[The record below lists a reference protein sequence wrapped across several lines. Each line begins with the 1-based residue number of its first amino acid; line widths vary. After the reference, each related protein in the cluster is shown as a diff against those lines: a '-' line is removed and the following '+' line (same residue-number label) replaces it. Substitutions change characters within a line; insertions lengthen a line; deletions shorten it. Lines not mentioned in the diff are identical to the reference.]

1 MAINS
6 PLGSAAPKLGKS
18 LISSSVFSAP
28 IAAPKMQSSK
38 LLDIDTDQLKTNVDR
53 VDDIVA
59 LENRVATNEKKIT
72 ITKNILKL
80 QQQNRTK
87 VNESLSEVNNILT
100 DIGSAL
106 ALDFANRISNEQEE
120 AKEQSA
126 ERQKKKVKK
135 EESFLEKTRNK
146 VSEKITSTASAVMK
160 PVQGIFERLKS
171 FALTVGAGILAN
183 AALTWLQNPENRQK
197 LMGIFDILKEHW
209 KWVLAGIGV
218 FLALPLIGFV
228 SGIVGTFAGLL
239 PLLSPLLGVM
249 VPLLPILAKAALIA
263 GGLVL
268 AGVAIKEGV
277 DKVREE
283 GFFGMGGTGGE
294 DFSAAHDQLN
304 EQLNKAGLDKK
315 GNLLPNS
322 NRRGPGQLTPEQEKI
337 KNEVLK
343 KREAL
348 EKLRDNMREE
358 RDAVVVK
365 RSAKR
370 SLNAQQKRRGFS
382 ASVSTQEDKDRA
394 EAERQAIYQKAV
406 DQIPGIMGRKV
417 GGSMSKGLTYM
428 VGENG
433 PELFQP
439 DIAGTMQHST
449 RTKELIKT
457 IGSNEGGI
465 EFITM
470 DLPPIKAPA
479 PEISTPSPRS
489 NDVEIIDPVNI
500 GNAYMTKTPEI
511 LGMI

>member
-183 AALTWLQNPENRQK
+183 AALTWLQDEENQQK
-197 LMGIFDILKEHW
+197 LMGIFDVLKEHW

-228 SGIVGTFAGLL
+228 GGIVGTFAGLF

-249 VPLLPILAKAALIA
+249 VPLLPLIAKAALIA

-268 AGVAIKEGV
+268 AGVAVKAAA
-277 DKVREE
+277 DKVRDE
-283 GFFGMGGTGGE
+283 GFFGMGGTGGRE
-294 DFSAAHDQLN
+294 FSEAHDKLN
-304 EQLNKAGLDKK
+304 EELAEAGLTKT
-315 GNLLPNS
+315 
-322 NRRGPGQLTPEQEKI
+322 GQLPTNSRGRRTGKMTEEQL
-337 KNEVLK
+337 EVRKRVMAK
-343 KREAL
+343 KAELDA
-348 EKLRDNMREE
+348 LRDKMREE
-358 RDAVVVK
+358 RNAVVTEK
-365 RSAKR
+365 TGIKTGGRGAGSAYSNK
-370 SLNAQQKRRGFS
+370 A
-382 ASVSTQEDKDRA
+382 DKDKA
-394 EAERQAIYQKAV
+394 TEQKAAIYQKYV
-406 DQIPGIMGRKV
+406 DQIPGIMERKV

-479 PEISTPSPRS
+479 PEIPTPPSPRS
-489 NDVEIIDPVNI
+489 NEVEIIDPVNI
-500 GNAYMTKTPEI
+500 GNAYMSKTPEI

>member
-146 VSEKITSTASAVMK
+146 VGEKITSTASAVMK
-160 PVQGIFERLKS
+160 PVQGIFDRLKS

-183 AALTWLQNPENRQK
+183 AALTWLQDPENQQK
-197 LMGIFDILKEHW
+197 LMGIFDTLKEHW

-218 FLALPLIGFV
+218 FLALPLLGFV
-228 SGIVGTFAGLL
+228 GGIVGTFAGLF

-249 VPLLPILAKAALIA
+249 VPLLPLIAKAALIA

-268 AGVAIKEGV
+268 AGVAVKAAA
-277 DKVREE
+277 DKVRDE
-283 GFFGMGGTGGE
+283 GFFGMGGTGGRE
-294 DFSAAHDQLN
+294 FSEAHDKLN
-304 EQLNKAGLDKK
+304 EELAEAGLTKT
-315 GNLLPNS
+315 
-322 NRRGPGQLTPEQEKI
+322 GQLPTNSRGRRTGKMTEEQL
-337 KNEVLK
+337 EVRKRVMAK
-343 KREAL
+343 KAELDA
-348 EKLRDNMREE
+348 LRDKMREE
-358 RDAVVVK
+358 RNAVVTEKTGVK
-365 RSAKR
+365 TGGRDRGTAYSNKADRDK
-370 SLNAQQKRRGFS
+370 ATEQK
-382 ASVSTQEDKDRA
+382 A
-394 EAERQAIYQKAV
+394 EIYQKYV
-406 DQIPGIMGRKV
+406 DQIPGIMERKV

-489 NDVEIIDPVNI
+489 NEVEIIDPVNI
-500 GNAYMTKTPEI
+500 GNAYMSKTPEI

>member
-146 VSEKITSTASAVMK
+146 VGEKITSTASAVMK

-171 FALTVGAGILAN
+171 FALNVGAGILAN
-183 AALTWLQNPENRQK
+183 AALTWLQDPENQQK
-197 LMGIFDILKEHW
+197 LMGIFDTLKEHW

-218 FLALPLIGFV
+218 FLALPLLGFV
-228 SGIVGTFAGLL
+228 GGIVGTFAGLF

-249 VPLLPILAKAALIA
+249 VPLLPLIAKAALIA

-268 AGVAIKEGV
+268 AGVAVKAAA
-277 DKVREE
+277 DKVRDE
-283 GFFGMGGTGGE
+283 GFFGMGGTGGRE
-294 DFSAAHDQLN
+294 FSEAHDKLN
-304 EQLNKAGLDKK
+304 EELAEAGLTKT
-315 GNLLPNS
+315 
-322 NRRGPGQLTPEQEKI
+322 GQLPTNSRGRRTGKMTEEQL
-337 KNEVLK
+337 EVRKRVMAK
-343 KREAL
+343 KTELDA
-348 EKLRDNMREE
+348 LRDKMREE
-358 RDAVVVK
+358 RNAIK
-365 RSAKR
+365 PEMSGIKTGGRGAGSAYSNKADR
-370 SLNAQQKRRGFS
+370 DKATEQK
-382 ASVSTQEDKDRA
+382 A
-394 EAERQAIYQKAV
+394 EIYQKYV
-406 DQIPGIMGRKV
+406 DQIPGIMERKV

-479 PEISTPSPRS
+479 PEIPTPPSPRS
-489 NDVEIIDPVNI
+489 NEVEIIDPVNI
-500 GNAYMTKTPEI
+500 GNAYMSKTPEI

>member
-183 AALTWLQNPENRQK
+183 AALTWLQDPENQQK
-197 LMGIFDILKEHW
+197 LMGIFDTLKEHW

-218 FLALPLIGFV
+218 FLALPLLGFV
-228 SGIVGTFAGLL
+228 GGIVGTFAGLF

-249 VPLLPILAKAALIA
+249 VPLLPLIAKAALIA

-268 AGVAIKEGV
+268 AGVAVKAAA
-277 DKVREE
+277 DKVRDE
-283 GFFGMGGTGGE
+283 GFFGMGGTGGRE
-294 DFSAAHDQLN
+294 FSEAHDKLN
-304 EQLNKAGLDKK
+304 EELAEAGLTKT
-315 GNLLPNS
+315 
-322 NRRGPGQLTPEQEKI
+322 GQLPTNSRGRRTGKMTEEQL
-337 KNEVLK
+337 EVRKRVMAK
-343 KREAL
+343 KTELDA
-348 EKLRDNMREE
+348 LRDKMREE
-358 RDAVVVK
+358 RNAIK
-365 RSAKR
+365 PEMSGIKTGGRGAGSAYSNKADR
-370 SLNAQQKRRGFS
+370 DKATEQK
-382 ASVSTQEDKDRA
+382 A
-394 EAERQAIYQKAV
+394 EIYQKYV
-406 DQIPGIMGRKV
+406 DQIPGIMERKV

-479 PEISTPSPRS
+479 PEIPTPSPRS
-489 NDVEIIDPVNI
+489 NEVEIIDPVNI
-500 GNAYMTKTPEI
+500 GNAYMSKTPEI

>member
-183 AALTWLQNPENRQK
+183 AALTWLQDPENQQK
-197 LMGIFDILKEHW
+197 LMGIFDTLKEHW

-218 FLALPLIGFV
+218 FLALPLLGFV
-228 SGIVGTFAGLL
+228 GGIVGTFAGLF

-249 VPLLPILAKAALIA
+249 VPLLPLIAKAALIA

-268 AGVAIKEGV
+268 AGVAVKAAA
-277 DKVREE
+277 DKVRDE
-283 GFFGMGGTGGE
+283 GFFGMGGTGGRE
-294 DFSAAHDQLN
+294 FSEAHDKLN
-304 EQLNKAGLDKK
+304 EELAEAGLTKT
-315 GNLLPNS
+315 
-322 NRRGPGQLTPEQEKI
+322 GQLPTNSRGRRTGKMTEEQL
-337 KNEVLK
+337 EVRKRVMAK
-343 KREAL
+343 KTELDA
-348 EKLRDNMREE
+348 LRDKMREE
-358 RDAVVVK
+358 RNAIK
-365 RSAKR
+365 PEMSGIKTGGRGAGSAYSNKADR
-370 SLNAQQKRRGFS
+370 DKATEQK
-382 ASVSTQEDKDRA
+382 A
-394 EAERQAIYQKAV
+394 EIYQKYV
-406 DQIPGIMGRKV
+406 DQIPGIMERKV

-479 PEISTPSPRS
+479 PEIPTPPSPRS
-489 NDVEIIDPVNI
+489 NEVEIIDPVNI
-500 GNAYMTKTPEI
+500 GNAYMSKTPEI

>member
-120 AKEQSA
+120 AKDQSA

-146 VSEKITSTASAVMK
+146 VGEKITSTASAVMK

-183 AALTWLQNPENRQK
+183 AALTWLQDEENQQK
-197 LMGIFDILKEHW
+197 LMGIFDVLKEHW

-228 SGIVGTFAGLL
+228 SGIVGTFAGLF

-249 VPLLPILAKAALIA
+249 VPLLPLIAKAALIA

-268 AGVAIKEGV
+268 AGVAVKAAA
-277 DKVREE
+277 DKVRDE
-283 GFFGMGGTGGE
+283 GFFGMGGTGGRE
-294 DFSAAHDQLN
+294 FTEAHDKLN
-304 EQLNKAGLDKK
+304 EELAEAGLT
-315 GNLLPNS
+315 
-322 NRRGPGQLTPEQEKI
+322 RTGQLPTNSRGRRTSTKMTEEQL
-337 KNEVLK
+337 EVRKRVMAK
-343 KREAL
+343 KAELDA
-348 EKLRDNMREE
+348 LRDKMREE
-358 RDAVVVK
+358 RNAVVTEK
-365 RSAKR
+365 TGMRKTGRSRGAYSTEADRDK
-370 SLNAQQKRRGFS
+370 ATEQK
-382 ASVSTQEDKDRA
+382 AV
-394 EAERQAIYQKAV
+394 IYQKYV
-406 DQIPGIMGRKV
+406 DQIPGIMERKV

-457 IGSNEGGI
+457 IGSDEGGI

-479 PEISTPSPRS
+479 PEIPTPPSPRS
-489 NDVEIIDPVNI
+489 NEVEIIDPVNI
-500 GNAYMTKTPEI
+500 GNAYMSKTPEI

>member
-1 MAINS
+1 VAINS

-146 VSEKITSTASAVMK
+146 VGEKITSTASAVMK

-171 FALTVGAGILAN
+171 FAFNVGAGIIAN
-183 AALTWLQNPENRQK
+183 AALTWLQDPENQQK
-197 LMGIFDILKEHW
+197 LMGIFNTLKEHW

-218 FLALPLIGFV
+218 FLALPLLGFV
-228 SGIVGTFAGLL
+228 GGIVGTFAGLF

-249 VPLLPILAKAALIA
+249 VPLLPLIAKAALIA

-268 AGVAIKEGV
+268 AGVAVKAAA
-277 DKVREE
+277 DKVRDE
-283 GFFGMGGTGGE
+283 GFFGMGGTGGRE
-294 DFSAAHDQLN
+294 FSEAHDKLN
-304 EQLNKAGLDKK
+304 EELAEAGLTKT
-315 GNLLPNS
+315 
-322 NRRGPGQLTPEQEKI
+322 GQLPTNSRGRRTGGKMTEEQL
-337 KNEVLK
+337 EVRKRVMAK
-343 KREAL
+343 KAELDA
-348 EKLRDNMREE
+348 LRDKMREE
-358 RDAVVVK
+358 RNAVVTEK
-365 RSAKR
+365 TGIKTRGMGAGSAYSNKADR
-370 SLNAQQKRRGFS
+370 DKATEQK
-382 ASVSTQEDKDRA
+382 A
-394 EAERQAIYQKAV
+394 EIYQKYV
-406 DQIPGIMGRKV
+406 DQIPGIMERKV

-479 PEISTPSPRS
+479 PEIPTPSPRS
-489 NDVEIIDPVNI
+489 NEVEIIDPVNI
-500 GNAYMTKTPEI
+500 GNAYMSKTPEI

>member
-1 MAINS
+1 VAINS

-160 PVQGIFERLKS
+160 PVRGIFERLKS

-183 AALTWLQNPENRQK
+183 AALTWLQDEENQQK
-197 LMGIFDILKEHW
+197 LMGIFDVLKEHW

-228 SGIVGTFAGLL
+228 GGIVGTFAGLF

-268 AGVAIKEGV
+268 AGVAVKAAA
-277 DKVREE
+277 DKVRDE
-283 GFFGMGGTGGE
+283 GFFGMGGTGGRE
-294 DFSAAHDQLN
+294 FSEAHDKLN
-304 EQLNKAGLDKK
+304 EELAEAGLT
-315 GNLLPNS
+315 
-322 NRRGPGQLTPEQEKI
+322 RTGQLPTNSRGRRTGKMTEAQL
-337 KNEVLK
+337 EVRKRVMAK
-343 KREAL
+343 KAELDA
-348 EKLRDNMREE
+348 LRDKMREE
-358 RDAVVVK
+358 RNAIK
-365 RSAKR
+365 PEMSGIKTGGRGAGSAYSNKADR
-370 SLNAQQKRRGFS
+370 DKATEQK
-382 ASVSTQEDKDRA
+382 A
-394 EAERQAIYQKAV
+394 EIYQKYV
-406 DQIPGIMGRKV
+406 DQIPGIMERKV

-457 IGSNEGGI
+457 IGSDEGGI

-479 PEISTPSPRS
+479 PEIPTPSPRS

-500 GNAYMTKTPEI
+500 GNAYMSKTPEI

>member
-171 FALTVGAGILAN
+171 FALNVGAGILAN
-183 AALTWLQNPENRQK
+183 AALTWLQDPENQQK
-197 LMGIFDILKEHW
+197 LMGIFDTLKEHW

-218 FLALPLIGFV
+218 FLALPLLGFV
-228 SGIVGTFAGLL
+228 GGIVGTFAGLF

-249 VPLLPILAKAALIA
+249 VPLLPLIAKAALIA

-268 AGVAIKEGV
+268 AGVAVKAAA
-277 DKVREE
+277 DKVRDE
-283 GFFGMGGTGGE
+283 GFFGMGGTGGRE
-294 DFSAAHDQLN
+294 FSEAHDKLN
-304 EQLNKAGLDKK
+304 EELAEAGLTKT
-315 GNLLPNS
+315 
-322 NRRGPGQLTPEQEKI
+322 GQLPTNSRGRRTGKMTEEQL
-337 KNEVLK
+337 EVRKRVMAK
-343 KREAL
+343 KTELDA
-348 EKLRDNMREE
+348 LRDKMREE
-358 RDAVVVK
+358 RNAIK
-365 RSAKR
+365 PEMSGIKTGGRGAGSAYSNKADR
-370 SLNAQQKRRGFS
+370 DKATEQK
-382 ASVSTQEDKDRA
+382 A
-394 EAERQAIYQKAV
+394 EIYQKYV
-406 DQIPGIMGRKV
+406 DQIPGIMERKV

-479 PEISTPSPRS
+479 PEIPTPPSPRS
-489 NDVEIIDPVNI
+489 NEVEIIDPVNI
-500 GNAYMTKTPEI
+500 GNAYMSKTPEI

>member
-146 VSEKITSTASAVMK
+146 VGEKITSTASAVMK

-171 FALTVGAGILAN
+171 FALNVGMGIIAN
-183 AALTWLQNPENRQK
+183 AALTWLQDPENQQK
-197 LMGIFDILKEHW
+197 LMGIFDTLKEHW

-218 FLALPLIGFV
+218 FLALPLLGFV
-228 SGIVGTFAGLL
+228 GGIVGTFAGLF

-249 VPLLPILAKAALIA
+249 VPLLPLIAKAALIA

-268 AGVAIKEGV
+268 AGVAVKAAA
-277 DKVREE
+277 DKVRDE
-283 GFFGMGGTGGE
+283 GFFGMGGTGGRE
-294 DFSAAHDQLN
+294 FSEAHDKLN
-304 EQLNKAGLDKK
+304 EELAEAGLTKT
-315 GNLLPNS
+315 
-322 NRRGPGQLTPEQEKI
+322 GQLPTNSRGRRTGKMTEEQL
-337 KNEVLK
+337 EVRKRVMAK
-343 KREAL
+343 KTELDA
-348 EKLRDNMREE
+348 LRDKMREE
-358 RDAVVVK
+358 RNAIK
-365 RSAKR
+365 PEMSGIKTGGRGAGSAYSNKADR
-370 SLNAQQKRRGFS
+370 DKATEQK
-382 ASVSTQEDKDRA
+382 A
-394 EAERQAIYQKAV
+394 EIYQKYV
-406 DQIPGIMGRKV
+406 DQIPGIMERKV

-479 PEISTPSPRS
+479 PEIPTPPSPRS
-489 NDVEIIDPVNI
+489 NEVEIIDPVNI
-500 GNAYMTKTPEI
+500 GNAYMSKTPEI

>member
-160 PVQGIFERLKS
+160 PVRGIFERLKS
-171 FALTVGAGILAN
+171 FALNVGAGILAN
-183 AALTWLQNPENRQK
+183 AALTWLQDPENQQK
-197 LMGIFDILKEHW
+197 LMGIFDTLKEHW

-218 FLALPLIGFV
+218 FLALPLLGFV
-228 SGIVGTFAGLL
+228 GGIVGTFAGLF

-249 VPLLPILAKAALIA
+249 VPLLPLIAKAALIA

-268 AGVAIKEGV
+268 AGVAVKAAA
-277 DKVREE
+277 DKVRDE
-283 GFFGMGGTGGE
+283 GFFGMGGTGGRE
-294 DFSAAHDQLN
+294 FSEAHDKLN
-304 EQLNKAGLDKK
+304 EELAEAGLTKT
-315 GNLLPNS
+315 
-322 NRRGPGQLTPEQEKI
+322 GQLPTNSRGRRTGKMTEEQL
-337 KNEVLK
+337 EVRKRVMAK
-343 KREAL
+343 KTELDA
-348 EKLRDNMREE
+348 LRDKMREE
-358 RDAVVVK
+358 RNAIK
-365 RSAKR
+365 PEMSGIKTGGRGAGSAYSNKADR
-370 SLNAQQKRRGFS
+370 DKATEQK
-382 ASVSTQEDKDRA
+382 A
-394 EAERQAIYQKAV
+394 EIYQKYV
-406 DQIPGIMGRKV
+406 DQIPGIMERKV

-479 PEISTPSPRS
+479 PEIPTPSPRS
-489 NDVEIIDPVNI
+489 NEVEIIDPVNI
-500 GNAYMTKTPEI
+500 GNAYMSKTPEI

>member
-120 AKEQSA
+120 AKDQSA

-146 VSEKITSTASAVMK
+146 VGEKITSTASAVMK

-183 AALTWLQNPENRQK
+183 AALTWLQDPENQQK
-197 LMGIFDILKEHW
+197 LMGIFDTLKEHW

-228 SGIVGTFAGLL
+228 SGIVGTFAGLF

-249 VPLLPILAKAALIA
+249 VPLLPLIAKAALIA

-268 AGVAIKEGV
+268 AGVAVKAAA
-277 DKVREE
+277 DKVRDE
-283 GFFGMGGTGGE
+283 GFFGMGGTGGRE
-294 DFSAAHDQLN
+294 FTEAHDKLN
-304 EQLNKAGLDKK
+304 EELAEAGLT
-315 GNLLPNS
+315 
-322 NRRGPGQLTPEQEKI
+322 RTGQLPTNSRGRRTSTKMTEEQL
-337 KNEVLK
+337 EVRKRVMAK
-343 KREAL
+343 KAELDA
-348 EKLRDNMREE
+348 LRDKMREE
-358 RDAVVVK
+358 RNAVVTEK
-365 RSAKR
+365 TGMRKTGRSRGAYSTEADRDK
-370 SLNAQQKRRGFS
+370 ATEQK
-382 ASVSTQEDKDRA
+382 AV
-394 EAERQAIYQKAV
+394 IYQKYV
-406 DQIPGIMGRKV
+406 DQIPGIMERKV

-489 NDVEIIDPVNI
+489 NEVEIIDPVNI
-500 GNAYMTKTPEI
+500 GNAYMSKTPEI

>member
-171 FALTVGAGILAN
+171 FALNVGAGILAN
-183 AALTWLQNPENRQK
+183 AALTWLQDPENQQK
-197 LMGIFDILKEHW
+197 LMGIFDTLKEHW

-218 FLALPLIGFV
+218 FLALPLLGFV
-228 SGIVGTFAGLL
+228 GGIVGTFAGLF

-249 VPLLPILAKAALIA
+249 VPLLPLIAKAALIA

-268 AGVAIKEGV
+268 AGVAVKAAA
-277 DKVREE
+277 DKVRDE
-283 GFFGMGGTGGE
+283 GFFGMGGTGGRE
-294 DFSAAHDQLN
+294 FSEAHDKLN
-304 EQLNKAGLDKK
+304 EELAEAGLTKT
-315 GNLLPNS
+315 
-322 NRRGPGQLTPEQEKI
+322 GQLPTNSRGRRTGKMTEEQL
-337 KNEVLK
+337 EVRKRVMAK
-343 KREAL
+343 KTELDA
-348 EKLRDNMREE
+348 LRDKMREE
-358 RDAVVVK
+358 RNAIK
-365 RSAKR
+365 PEMSGIKTGGRGAGSAYSNKADR
-370 SLNAQQKRRGFS
+370 DKATEQK
-382 ASVSTQEDKDRA
+382 A
-394 EAERQAIYQKAV
+394 EIYQKYV
-406 DQIPGIMGRKV
+406 DQIPGIMERKV

-479 PEISTPSPRS
+479 PEIPTPSPRS
-489 NDVEIIDPVNI
+489 NEVEIIDPVNI
-500 GNAYMTKTPEI
+500 GNAYMSKTPEI

>member
-146 VSEKITSTASAVMK
+146 VGEKITSTASAVMK

-183 AALTWLQNPENRQK
+183 AALTWLQDPENQQK
-197 LMGIFDILKEHW
+197 LMGIFDTLKEHW

-218 FLALPLIGFV
+218 FLALPLLGFV
-228 SGIVGTFAGLL
+228 GGIVGTFAGLF

-249 VPLLPILAKAALIA
+249 VPLLPLIAKAALIA

-268 AGVAIKEGV
+268 AGVAVKAAA
-277 DKVREE
+277 DKVRDE
-283 GFFGMGGTGGE
+283 GFFGMGGTGGRE
-294 DFSAAHDQLN
+294 FTEAHDKLN
-304 EQLNKAGLDKK
+304 EELAEAGLT
-315 GNLLPNS
+315 
-322 NRRGPGQLTPEQEKI
+322 RTGQLPTNSRGRRTSTKMTEEQL
-337 KNEVLK
+337 EVRKRVMAK
-343 KREAL
+343 KAELDA
-348 EKLRDNMREE
+348 LRDKMREE
-358 RDAVVVK
+358 RNAVVTEK
-365 RSAKR
+365 TGMRKTGRSRGAYSTEADRDK
-370 SLNAQQKRRGFS
+370 ATEQK
-382 ASVSTQEDKDRA
+382 AV
-394 EAERQAIYQKAV
+394 IYQKYV
-406 DQIPGIMGRKV
+406 DQIPGIMERKV

-489 NDVEIIDPVNI
+489 NEVEIIDPVNI
-500 GNAYMTKTPEI
+500 GNAYMSKTPEI

>member
-160 PVQGIFERLKS
+160 PVQGIFDRLKS

-183 AALTWLQNPENRQK
+183 AALTWLQDEENQQK
-197 LMGIFDILKEHW
+197 LMGIFDVLKEHW

-218 FLALPLIGFV
+218 FLALPLLGFV
-228 SGIVGTFAGLL
+228 GGIVGTFAGLF

-249 VPLLPILAKAALIA
+249 VPLLPLIAKAALIA

-268 AGVAIKEGV
+268 AGVAVKAAA
-277 DKVREE
+277 DKVRDE
-283 GFFGMGGTGGE
+283 GFFGMGGTGGRE
-294 DFSAAHDQLN
+294 FTEAHDKLN
-304 EQLNKAGLDKK
+304 EELAEAGLNKMGRTMGRGGQRKKITEEQIKVRDRVMAKKAELD
-315 GNLLPNS
+315 
-322 NRRGPGQLTPEQEKI
+322 
-337 KNEVLK
+337 
-343 KREAL
+343 A
-348 EKLRDNMREE
+348 LRDKMREE
-358 RDAVVVK
+358 RNAVVTEK
-365 RSAKR
+365 TGMRTTGRSRGAYSNKADR
-370 SLNAQQKRRGFS
+370 DKATEQK
-382 ASVSTQEDKDRA
+382 AV
-394 EAERQAIYQKAV
+394 IYQKYV
-406 DQIPGIMGRKV
+406 DQIPGIMERKV

-457 IGSNEGGI
+457 IGSDEGGI

-489 NDVEIIDPVNI
+489 NEVEIIDPVNI

>member
-146 VSEKITSTASAVMK
+146 VGEKITSTASAVMK

-183 AALTWLQNPENRQK
+183 AALTWLQDEENQQK
-197 LMGIFDILKEHW
+197 LMGIFDVLKEHW

-228 SGIVGTFAGLL
+228 GGIVGTFAGLL

-268 AGVAIKEGV
+268 AGVAVKAAA
-277 DKVREE
+277 DKVRDE
-283 GFFGMGGTGGE
+283 GFFGMGGTGGRE
-294 DFSAAHDQLN
+294 FSEAHDKLNDQLS
-304 EQLNKAGLDKK
+304 EAGLDRMGRTMGRGDQRPKITEEQIKVRDRVMAKK
-315 GNLLPNS
+315 AELD
-322 NRRGPGQLTPEQEKI
+322 
-337 KNEVLK
+337 
-343 KREAL
+343 A
-348 EKLRDNMREE
+348 LRDKMREE
-358 RDAVVVK
+358 R
-365 RSAKR
+365 
-370 SLNAQQKRRGFS
+370 NAIKPE
-382 ASVSTQEDKDRA
+382 ASGIRTGGRDKGTAYSNQADKDKATEQKA
-394 EAERQAIYQKAV
+394 EIYQKYV
-406 DQIPGIMGRKV
+406 DQIPGIMERKV

-489 NDVEIIDPVNI
+489 NEVEIIDPVNI
-500 GNAYMTKTPEI
+500 GNAYMSKTPEI

>member
-146 VSEKITSTASAVMK
+146 VGEKITSTASAVMK

-171 FALTVGAGILAN
+171 FALNVGAGIIAN
-183 AALTWLQNPENRQK
+183 AALTWLQDPENQQK
-197 LMGIFDILKEHW
+197 LMGIFDTLKEHW

-218 FLALPLIGFV
+218 FLALPLLGFV
-228 SGIVGTFAGLL
+228 GGIVGTFAGLF

-249 VPLLPILAKAALIA
+249 VPLLPLIAKAALIA

-268 AGVAIKEGV
+268 AGVAVKAAA
-277 DKVREE
+277 DKVRDE
-283 GFFGMGGTGGE
+283 GFFGMGGTGGQE
-294 DFSAAHDQLN
+294 FSDAHDQLN
-304 EQLNKAGLDKK
+304 EQLAEAGLDRMGRTMGRGAQRPKITEEQLKVRDRVMAKK
-315 GNLLPNS
+315 AELD
-322 NRRGPGQLTPEQEKI
+322 
-337 KNEVLK
+337 
-343 KREAL
+343 A
-348 EKLRDNMREE
+348 LRDKMREE
-358 RDAVVVK
+358 RNAVVTEKTGVK
-365 RSAKR
+365 TGGRDRGSAY
-370 SLNAQQKRRGFS
+370 SNQA
-382 ASVSTQEDKDRA
+382 DKDKA
-394 EAERQAIYQKAV
+394 TEQKAEIYLKYV
-406 DQIPGIMGRKV
+406 DQIPGILQRKV

-479 PEISTPSPRS
+479 PEIPTPSPRS
-489 NDVEIIDPVNI
+489 NEVEIIDPVNI
-500 GNAYMTKTPEI
+500 GNAYMSKTPEI

>member
-183 AALTWLQNPENRQK
+183 AALTWLQDEENQQK
-197 LMGIFDILKEHW
+197 LMGIFDVLKEHW

-228 SGIVGTFAGLL
+228 GGIVGTFAGLF

-249 VPLLPILAKAALIA
+249 VPLLPLIAKAALIA

-268 AGVAIKEGV
+268 AGVAVKAAA
-277 DKVREE
+277 DKVRDE
-283 GFFGMGGTGGE
+283 GFFGMGGTGGRE
-294 DFSAAHDQLN
+294 FSEAHDKLN
-304 EQLNKAGLDKK
+304 EELAEAGLTKT
-315 GNLLPNS
+315 
-322 NRRGPGQLTPEQEKI
+322 GQLPTNARGRRTGKMTEEQL
-337 KNEVLK
+337 EVRKRVMAK
-343 KREAL
+343 KAELDA
-348 EKLRDNMREE
+348 LRDKMREE
-358 RDAVVVK
+358 RNAVK
-365 RSAKR
+365 TEASGIRTGGRGAGSAYSNKADR
-370 SLNAQQKRRGFS
+370 DKATEQK
-382 ASVSTQEDKDRA
+382 A
-394 EAERQAIYQKAV
+394 AIYQKYV
-406 DQIPGIMGRKV
+406 DQIPGIMERKV

-457 IGSNEGGI
+457 IGSDEGGI

-479 PEISTPSPRS
+479 PEIPTPPSPRS
-489 NDVEIIDPVNI
+489 NEVEIIDPVNI
-500 GNAYMTKTPEI
+500 GNAYMSKTPEI

>member
-160 PVQGIFERLKS
+160 PVRGIFERLKS
-171 FALTVGAGILAN
+171 FALNVGMGIIAN
-183 AALTWLQNPENRQK
+183 AALTWLQDPENQQK
-197 LMGIFDILKEHW
+197 LMGIFDTLKEHW

-218 FLALPLIGFV
+218 FLALPLLGFV
-228 SGIVGTFAGLL
+228 GGIVGTFAGLF

-249 VPLLPILAKAALIA
+249 VPLLPLIAKAALIA

-268 AGVAIKEGV
+268 AGVAVKEGV

-294 DFSAAHDQLN
+294 EFSAAHDKLN
-304 EQLNKAGLDKK
+304 EELAEVGLNNMGRTMGRGGQRKKITEEQIKVRDRVMAKKAELD
-315 GNLLPNS
+315 
-322 NRRGPGQLTPEQEKI
+322 
-337 KNEVLK
+337 
-343 KREAL
+343 A
-348 EKLRDNMREE
+348 LRDKMREE
-358 RDAVVVK
+358 RNAVVTEK
-365 RSAKR
+365 TGMRTTGRSQGAYSNKADR
-370 SLNAQQKRRGFS
+370 DKATEQK
-382 ASVSTQEDKDRA
+382 AV
-394 EAERQAIYQKAV
+394 IYQKYV
-406 DQIPGIMGRKV
+406 DQIPGIMERKV

-479 PEISTPSPRS
+479 PEIPTPSPRS
-489 NDVEIIDPVNI
+489 NEVEIIDPVNI

>member
-171 FALTVGAGILAN
+171 FALNVGMGIIAN
-183 AALTWLQNPENRQK
+183 AALTWLQDPENQQK
-197 LMGIFDILKEHW
+197 LMGIFDTLKEHW

-218 FLALPLIGFV
+218 FLALPLLGFV
-228 SGIVGTFAGLL
+228 GGIVGTFAGLF

-249 VPLLPILAKAALIA
+249 VPLLPLIAKAALIA

-268 AGVAIKEGV
+268 AGVAVKAAA
-277 DKVREE
+277 DKVRDE
-283 GFFGMGGTGGE
+283 GFFGMGGTGGRE
-294 DFSAAHDQLN
+294 FTEAHDKLN
-304 EQLNKAGLDKK
+304 EELAEAGLTKT
-315 GNLLPNS
+315 
-322 NRRGPGQLTPEQEKI
+322 GQLPTNSRGRRTGKMTEEQL
-337 KNEVLK
+337 EVRKRVMAK
-343 KREAL
+343 KTELDA
-348 EKLRDNMREE
+348 LRDKMREE
-358 RDAVVVK
+358 RNAIK
-365 RSAKR
+365 PEMSGIKTGGRGAGSAYSNKADR
-370 SLNAQQKRRGFS
+370 DKATEQK
-382 ASVSTQEDKDRA
+382 A
-394 EAERQAIYQKAV
+394 EIYQKYV
-406 DQIPGIMGRKV
+406 DQIPGIMERKV

-479 PEISTPSPRS
+479 PEIPTPPSPRS
-489 NDVEIIDPVNI
+489 NEVEIIDPVNI
-500 GNAYMTKTPEI
+500 GNAYMSKTPEI

>member
-106 ALDFANRISNEQEE
+106 ALDFANRISNEKEE

-146 VSEKITSTASAVMK
+146 VGEKITSTASAVMK
-160 PVQGIFERLKS
+160 PVRGIFDRLKS
-171 FALTVGAGILAN
+171 FALNVGAGIIAN

-197 LMGIFDILKEHW
+197 LMDIFDTLKEHW

-228 SGIVGTFAGLL
+228 SGIVGTFAGLF

-249 VPLLPILAKAALIA
+249 VPLLPLIAKAALIA

-268 AGVAIKEGV
+268 AGVAVKAAA
-277 DKVREE
+277 DKIRDE
-283 GFFGMGGTGGE
+283 GFFGAGGTGGRE
-294 DFSAAHDQLN
+294 FTEAHDKLN
-304 EQLNKAGLDKK
+304 EELAEAGLTKT
-315 GNLLPNS
+315 
-322 NRRGPGQLTPEQEKI
+322 GQLPTNSRGRRTGAKMTEEQL
-337 KNEVLK
+337 EVRKRVMAK
-343 KREAL
+343 KAELDA
-348 EKLRDNMREE
+348 LRDKMREE
-358 RDAVVVK
+358 RNAIK
-365 RSAKR
+365 PEMSGRRTGGRGAGSAYSNKADR
-370 SLNAQQKRRGFS
+370 DKATEQK
-382 ASVSTQEDKDRA
+382 A
-394 EAERQAIYQKAV
+394 AIYQKYV
-406 DQIPGIMGRKV
+406 DQIPGIMERKV

-489 NDVEIIDPVNI
+489 NEVEIIDPVNI
-500 GNAYMTKTPEI
+500 GNAYMSKTPEI

>member
-146 VSEKITSTASAVMK
+146 ISEKITSTASAVMK
-160 PVQGIFERLKS
+160 PVRGIFDRLKS
-171 FALTVGAGILAN
+171 FALNVGAGIIAN
-183 AALTWLQNPENRQK
+183 AALTWLQDPENQQK
-197 LMGIFDILKEHW
+197 LMGIFDTLKEHW

-218 FLALPLIGFV
+218 FLALPLLGFV
-228 SGIVGTFAGLL
+228 GGIVGTFAGLF

-249 VPLLPILAKAALIA
+249 VPLLPLIAKAALIA

-268 AGVAIKEGV
+268 AGVAVKAAA
-277 DKVREE
+277 DKVRDE
-283 GFFGMGGTGGE
+283 GFFGMGGTGGRE
-294 DFSAAHDQLN
+294 FTEAHDKLN
-304 EQLNKAGLDKK
+304 EELAEAGLNNMGRTMGRGAQRKK
-315 GNLLPNS
+315 I
-322 NRRGPGQLTPEQEKI
+322 TEEQI
-337 KNEVLK
+337 KVRDRVMAK
-343 KREAL
+343 KAELDA
-348 EKLRDNMREE
+348 LRDKMREE
-358 RDAVVVK
+358 RNAIK
-365 RSAKR
+365 PEMSGRRTGGRGAGSAYSNK
-370 SLNAQQKRRGFS
+370 A
-382 ASVSTQEDKDRA
+382 DKDKA
-394 EAERQAIYQKAV
+394 TEQKAAIYQKYV
-406 DQIPGIMGRKV
+406 DQIPGIMERKV

-489 NDVEIIDPVNI
+489 NEVEIIDPVNI

>member
-171 FALTVGAGILAN
+171 FALNVGAGILAN
-183 AALTWLQNPENRQK
+183 AALTWLQDPENQQK
-197 LMGIFDILKEHW
+197 LMGIFDTLKEHW

-218 FLALPLIGFV
+218 FLALPLLGFV
-228 SGIVGTFAGLL
+228 GGIVGTFAGLF

-249 VPLLPILAKAALIA
+249 VPLLPLIAKAALIA

-268 AGVAIKEGV
+268 AGVAVKAAA
-277 DKVREE
+277 DKVRDE
-283 GFFGMGGTGGE
+283 GFFGMGGTGGRE
-294 DFSAAHDQLN
+294 FSEAHDKLN
-304 EQLNKAGLDKK
+304 EELAEAGLTKT
-315 GNLLPNS
+315 
-322 NRRGPGQLTPEQEKI
+322 GQLPTNSRGRRTGKMTEEQI
-337 KNEVLK
+337 KVRDRVMAK
-343 KREAL
+343 KAELDA
-348 EKLRDNMREE
+348 LRDKMREE
-358 RDAVVVK
+358 RNAVVTEK
-365 RSAKR
+365 TGMRTTGRSQGAYSNKADR
-370 SLNAQQKRRGFS
+370 DKATEQK
-382 ASVSTQEDKDRA
+382 AV
-394 EAERQAIYQKAV
+394 IYQKYV
-406 DQIPGIMGRKV
+406 DQIPGIMERKV

-479 PEISTPSPRS
+479 PEIPTPSPRS
-489 NDVEIIDPVNI
+489 NEVEIIDPVNI
-500 GNAYMTKTPEI
+500 GNAYMSKTPEI

>member
-120 AKEQSA
+120 AKDQSA

-146 VSEKITSTASAVMK
+146 VGEKITSTASAVMK

-183 AALTWLQNPENRQK
+183 AALTWLQDPENQQK
-197 LMGIFDILKEHW
+197 LMGIFDTLKEHW

-228 SGIVGTFAGLL
+228 SGIVGTFAGLF

-249 VPLLPILAKAALIA
+249 VPLLPLIAKAALIA

-268 AGVAIKEGV
+268 AGVAVKAAA
-277 DKVREE
+277 DKVRDE
-283 GFFGMGGTGGE
+283 GFFGMGGTGGRE
-294 DFSAAHDQLN
+294 FTEAHDKLN
-304 EQLNKAGLDKK
+304 EELAEAGLT
-315 GNLLPNS
+315 
-322 NRRGPGQLTPEQEKI
+322 RTGQLPTNSRGRRTSTKMTEEQL
-337 KNEVLK
+337 EVRKRVMAK
-343 KREAL
+343 KAELDA
-348 EKLRDNMREE
+348 LRDKMREE
-358 RDAVVVK
+358 RNAVVTEK
-365 RSAKR
+365 TGMRKTGRSRGAYSTEADRDK
-370 SLNAQQKRRGFS
+370 ATEQK
-382 ASVSTQEDKDRA
+382 AV
-394 EAERQAIYQKAV
+394 IYQKYV
-406 DQIPGIMGRKV
+406 DQIPGIMERQV

-489 NDVEIIDPVNI
+489 NEVEIIDPVNI
-500 GNAYMTKTPEI
+500 GNAYMMKTPEI

>member
-146 VSEKITSTASAVMK
+146 VGEKITSTASAVMK

-183 AALTWLQNPENRQK
+183 AALTWLQDPENQQK
-197 LMGIFDILKEHW
+197 LMGIFDTLKEHW

-218 FLALPLIGFV
+218 FLALPLLGFV
-228 SGIVGTFAGLL
+228 GGIVGTFAGLF

-249 VPLLPILAKAALIA
+249 VPLLPLIAKAALIA

-268 AGVAIKEGV
+268 AGVAVKAAA
-277 DKVREE
+277 DKVRDE
-283 GFFGMGGTGGE
+283 GFFGMGGTGGRE
-294 DFSAAHDQLN
+294 FTEAHDKLN
-304 EQLNKAGLDKK
+304 EELAEAGLTKT
-315 GNLLPNS
+315 
-322 NRRGPGQLTPEQEKI
+322 GQLPTNSRGRRTGKMTEEQL
-337 KNEVLK
+337 EVRKRVMAK
-343 KREAL
+343 KTELDA
-348 EKLRDNMREE
+348 LRDKMREE
-358 RDAVVVK
+358 RNAIK
-365 RSAKR
+365 PEMSGIKTGGRGAGSAYSNKADR
-370 SLNAQQKRRGFS
+370 DKATEQK
-382 ASVSTQEDKDRA
+382 A
-394 EAERQAIYQKAV
+394 EIYQKYV
-406 DQIPGIMGRKV
+406 DQIPGIMERKV

-479 PEISTPSPRS
+479 PEIPTPPSPRS
-489 NDVEIIDPVNI
+489 NEVEIIDPVNI
-500 GNAYMTKTPEI
+500 GNAYMSKTPEI

>member
-120 AKEQSA
+120 AKDQSA

-146 VSEKITSTASAVMK
+146 VGEKITSTASAVMK

-183 AALTWLQNPENRQK
+183 AALTWLQDPENQQK
-197 LMGIFDILKEHW
+197 LMGIFDTLKEHW

-218 FLALPLIGFV
+218 FLALPLLGFV
-228 SGIVGTFAGLL
+228 GGIVGTFAGLF

-268 AGVAIKEGV
+268 AGVAVKAAA
-277 DKVREE
+277 DKVRDE
-283 GFFGMGGTGGE
+283 GFFGMGGTGGRE
-294 DFSAAHDQLN
+294 FSEAHDKLN
-304 EQLNKAGLDKK
+304 EELAEAGLT
-315 GNLLPNS
+315 
-322 NRRGPGQLTPEQEKI
+322 RTGQLPTNSRGRRTSTKMTEEQL
-337 KNEVLK
+337 EVRKRVMAK
-343 KREAL
+343 KAELDA
-348 EKLRDNMREE
+348 LRDKMREE
-358 RDAVVVK
+358 RNAVVTEK
-365 RSAKR
+365 TGMRKTGRSRGAYSTEADRDK
-370 SLNAQQKRRGFS
+370 ATEQK
-382 ASVSTQEDKDRA
+382 AV
-394 EAERQAIYQKAV
+394 IYQKYV
-406 DQIPGIMGRKV
+406 DQIPGIMERKV

-489 NDVEIIDPVNI
+489 NEVEIIDPVNI
-500 GNAYMTKTPEI
+500 GNAYMSKTPEI

>member
-146 VSEKITSTASAVMK
+146 VGEKITSTASAVMK

-183 AALTWLQNPENRQK
+183 AALTWLQDPENQQK
-197 LMGIFDILKEHW
+197 LMGIFDTLKEHW

-218 FLALPLIGFV
+218 FLALPLLGFV
-228 SGIVGTFAGLL
+228 GGIVGTFAGLF

-249 VPLLPILAKAALIA
+249 VPLLPLIAKAALIA

-268 AGVAIKEGV
+268 AGVAVKAAA
-277 DKVREE
+277 DKVRDE
-283 GFFGMGGTGGE
+283 GFFGMGGTGGRE
-294 DFSAAHDQLN
+294 FTEAHDKLN
-304 EQLNKAGLDKK
+304 EELAEAGLNKQGRLAGRAGARGQRPKLTEEQIKVRDRVMAKKAELD
-315 GNLLPNS
+315 
-322 NRRGPGQLTPEQEKI
+322 E
-337 KNEVLK
+337 
-343 KREAL
+343 
-348 EKLRDNMREE
+348 LRDKMREE
-358 RDAVVVK
+358 RNAVVTEKTGVRTGGRDK
-365 RSAKR
+365 GTAYSNKADRDKATE
-370 SLNAQQKRRGFS
+370 QK
-382 ASVSTQEDKDRA
+382 A
-394 EAERQAIYQKAV
+394 AIYQKYV
-406 DQIPGIMGRKV
+406 DQIPGIMERKV

-479 PEISTPSPRS
+479 PEIPTPSPRS
-489 NDVEIIDPVNI
+489 NEVEIIDPVNI
-500 GNAYMTKTPEI
+500 GNAYMSKTPEI

>member
-160 PVQGIFERLKS
+160 PVRGIFERLKS

-183 AALTWLQNPENRQK
+183 AALTWLQDEENQQK
-197 LMGIFDILKEHW
+197 LMGIFDVLKEHW

-228 SGIVGTFAGLL
+228 GGIVGTFAGLF

-268 AGVAIKEGV
+268 AGVAVKAAA
-277 DKVREE
+277 DKVRDE
-283 GFFGMGGTGGE
+283 GFFGMGGTGGRE
-294 DFSAAHDQLN
+294 FTEAHDKLN
-304 EQLNKAGLDKK
+304 EELAEAGLTKT
-315 GNLLPNS
+315 
-322 NRRGPGQLTPEQEKI
+322 GQLPTNSRGRRTGKMTEEQI
-337 KNEVLK
+337 KVRDRVMAK
-343 KREAL
+343 KAELDA
-348 EKLRDNMREE
+348 LRDKMREE
-358 RDAVVVK
+358 RNAVVTEK
-365 RSAKR
+365 TGMRTTGRSRGAYSNKADR
-370 SLNAQQKRRGFS
+370 DKATEQK
-382 ASVSTQEDKDRA
+382 AV
-394 EAERQAIYQKAV
+394 IYQKYV
-406 DQIPGIMGRKV
+406 DQIPGIMERKV

-457 IGSNEGGI
+457 IGSDEGGI

-479 PEISTPSPRS
+479 PEIPTPSPRS

-500 GNAYMTKTPEI
+500 GNAYMSKTPEI

>member
-1 MAINS
+1 VAINS

-160 PVQGIFERLKS
+160 PVRGIFERLKS

-183 AALTWLQNPENRQK
+183 AALTWLQDPENQQK
-197 LMGIFDILKEHW
+197 LMGIFDTLKEHW

-218 FLALPLIGFV
+218 FLALPLLGFV
-228 SGIVGTFAGLL
+228 GGIVGTFAGLF

-249 VPLLPILAKAALIA
+249 VPLLPLIAKAALIA

-268 AGVAIKEGV
+268 AGVAVKAAA
-277 DKVREE
+277 DKVRDE
-283 GFFGMGGTGGE
+283 GFFGMGGTGGRE
-294 DFSAAHDQLN
+294 FSEAHDKLN
-304 EQLNKAGLDKK
+304 EELAEAGLTKT
-315 GNLLPNS
+315 
-322 NRRGPGQLTPEQEKI
+322 GQLPTNSRGRRTGKMTEEQL
-337 KNEVLK
+337 EVRKRVMAK
-343 KREAL
+343 KTELDA
-348 EKLRDNMREE
+348 LRDKMREE
-358 RDAVVVK
+358 RNAIK
-365 RSAKR
+365 PEMSGIKTGGRGAGSAYSNKADR
-370 SLNAQQKRRGFS
+370 DKATEQK
-382 ASVSTQEDKDRA
+382 A
-394 EAERQAIYQKAV
+394 EIYQKYV
-406 DQIPGIMGRKV
+406 DQIPGIMERKV

-449 RTKELIKT
+449 
-457 IGSNEGGI
+457 
-465 EFITM
+465 
-470 DLPPIKAPA
+470 
-479 PEISTPSPRS
+479 
-489 NDVEIIDPVNI
+489 
-500 GNAYMTKTPEI
+500 
-511 LGMI
+511 

>member
-146 VSEKITSTASAVMK
+146 VGEKITSTASAVMK

-171 FALTVGAGILAN
+171 FALNVGAGILAN
-183 AALTWLQNPENRQK
+183 AALTWLQDPENQQK
-197 LMGIFDILKEHW
+197 LMGIFDTLKEHW

-218 FLALPLIGFV
+218 FLALPLLGFV
-228 SGIVGTFAGLL
+228 GGIVGTFAGLF

-249 VPLLPILAKAALIA
+249 VPLLPLIAKAALIA

-268 AGVAIKEGV
+268 AGVAVKAAA
-277 DKVREE
+277 DKVRDE
-283 GFFGMGGTGGE
+283 GFFGMGGTGGRE
-294 DFSAAHDQLN
+294 FSEAHDKLN
-304 EQLNKAGLDKK
+304 EELAEAGLTKT
-315 GNLLPNS
+315 
-322 NRRGPGQLTPEQEKI
+322 GQLPTNSRGRRTGKMTEEQL
-337 KNEVLK
+337 EVRKRVMAK
-343 KREAL
+343 KTELDA
-348 EKLRDNMREE
+348 LRDKMREE
-358 RDAVVVK
+358 RNAIK
-365 RSAKR
+365 PEMSGIKTGGRGAGSAYSNKADR
-370 SLNAQQKRRGFS
+370 DKATEQK
-382 ASVSTQEDKDRA
+382 A
-394 EAERQAIYQKAV
+394 EIYQKYV
-406 DQIPGIMGRKV
+406 DQIPGIMERKV

-479 PEISTPSPRS
+479 PEIPTPSPRS
-489 NDVEIIDPVNI
+489 NEVEIIDPVNI
-500 GNAYMTKTPEI
+500 GNAYMSKTPEI

>member
-120 AKEQSA
+120 AKDQSA

-160 PVQGIFERLKS
+160 PVQGIFDRLKS

-183 AALTWLQNPENRQK
+183 AALTWLQDEENQQK
-197 LMGIFDILKEHW
+197 LMGIFDVLKEHW

-228 SGIVGTFAGLL
+228 GGIVGTFAGLF

-268 AGVAIKEGV
+268 AGVAVKAAA
-277 DKVREE
+277 DKVRDE
-283 GFFGMGGTGGE
+283 GFFGMGGTGGRE
-294 DFSAAHDQLN
+294 FSEAHDKLN
-304 EQLNKAGLDKK
+304 EELAEAGLT
-315 GNLLPNS
+315 
-322 NRRGPGQLTPEQEKI
+322 RTGQLPTNSRGRRTGKMTEAQL
-337 KNEVLK
+337 EVRKRVMAK
-343 KREAL
+343 KAELDA
-348 EKLRDNMREE
+348 LRDKMREE
-358 RDAVVVK
+358 RNAIK
-365 RSAKR
+365 PEMSGIKTGGRGAGSAYSNKADR
-370 SLNAQQKRRGFS
+370 DKATEQK
-382 ASVSTQEDKDRA
+382 A
-394 EAERQAIYQKAV
+394 EIYQKYV
-406 DQIPGIMGRKV
+406 DQIPGIMERKV

-457 IGSNEGGI
+457 IGSDEGGI

-479 PEISTPSPRS
+479 PEIPTPSPRS

-500 GNAYMTKTPEI
+500 GNAYMSKTPEI

>member
-160 PVQGIFERLKS
+160 PVQGIFDRLKS

-183 AALTWLQNPENRQK
+183 AALTWLQDEENQQK
-197 LMGIFDILKEHW
+197 LMGIFDVLKEHW

-218 FLALPLIGFV
+218 FLALPLLGFV
-228 SGIVGTFAGLL
+228 GGIVGTFAGLF

-268 AGVAIKEGV
+268 AGVAVKAAA
-277 DKVREE
+277 DKVRDE
-283 GFFGMGGTGGE
+283 GFFGMGGTGGRE
-294 DFSAAHDQLN
+294 FSEAHDKLN
-304 EQLNKAGLDKK
+304 EELAEAGLT
-315 GNLLPNS
+315 
-322 NRRGPGQLTPEQEKI
+322 RTGQLPTNSRGRRTGKMTEEQL
-337 KNEVLK
+337 EVRKRVMAK
-343 KREAL
+343 KAELDA
-348 EKLRDNMREE
+348 LRDKMREE
-358 RDAVVVK
+358 RNAIK
-365 RSAKR
+365 PEMSGIKTGGRGAGSAYSNKADR
-370 SLNAQQKRRGFS
+370 DKATEQK
-382 ASVSTQEDKDRA
+382 A
-394 EAERQAIYQKAV
+394 EIYQKYV
-406 DQIPGIMGRKV
+406 DQIPGIMERKV

-457 IGSNEGGI
+457 IGSDEGGI

-479 PEISTPSPRS
+479 PEIPTPSPRS

-500 GNAYMTKTPEI
+500 GNAYMSKTPEI